1 MFPDK
6 KFLIIFTYLIK
17 TKKIM
22 NAIEILMLE
31 NQIVMMQALY
41 DMSELSHSKMEEL
54 RQQIKKS
61 KELLAFYK
69 L

>member
-1 MFPDK
+1 
-6 KFLIIFTYLIK
+6 
-17 TKKIM
+17 M

-31 NQIVMMQALY
+31 NQIAMMQSIY
-41 DMSELSHSKMEEL
+41 EMSELSHSKMEEL
-54 RQQIKKS
+54 RKQIKKS

>member
-1 MFPDK
+1 
-6 KFLIIFTYLIK
+6 
-17 TKKIM
+17 M

-31 NQIVMMQALY
+31 NQILMMHALY
-41 DMSELSHSKMEEL
+41 EMSELSHSKMEKL